1 MEDQEELQDII
12 KELSE
17 LLAKLL
23 VLKKSGK
30 FQGAI
35 DLIDDALVRHFD
47 FDAANTNYV
56 SEEFLNEVYEQKC
69 RISPDINDSLGEL
82 LAEKGNLLYSQHR
95 YEESRNILNNALTI
109 YFLLN
114 DNQDFFSFGRM
125 NKMVMINQKLASIDL
140 NISR

>member
-1 MEDQEELQDII
+1 MDDQEELQDII

-35 DLIDDALVRHFD
+35 DLIDDTLVRYFD

-69 RISPDINDSLGEL
+69 RISPYINDSLGEL

-114 DNQDFFSFGRM
+114 ENQDFFSFGRM